1 MSDDIMKFLKP
12 LNSDENDF
20 IDEFF
25 KRSKSSE
32 KEKSHEDCLTY
43 GHGLLK
49 VTIEDGILKYERIDP
64 RLIIDS
70 SKDVE

>member
-1 MSDDIMKFLKP
+1 MVNINPETYNKLSANP
-12 LNSDENDF
+12 
-20 IDEFF
+20 
-25 KRSKSSE
+25 